1 MKETILLTAF
11 IAIIFVI
18 LYLQCLQ
25 VRDESKWS
33 KEKKYN
39 QNYQK

>member
-1 MKETILLTAF
+1 MKETIILTAF
-11 IAIIFVI
+11 IIILCVV

-39 QNYQK
+39 QKTEQ